1 MQTVIKTQED
11 LLRMFELAR
20 REGQVKIERPN
31 GEVFVLRP
39 ENASASPLDV
49 PGIDLGI
56 STDEIVETIREGR
69 ERG

>member
-1 MQTVIKTQED
+1 
-11 LLRMFELAR
+11 MFELAR